1 MIKMPFHLP
10 GVIAALLAAALP
22 LPALAQTPAGD
33 AVAGAQK
40 TQMCSG
46 CHGIEGW
53 RTAFPE
59 VYQVPRIGGQNAPYI
74 VKALQE
80 MAPEQRSASA
90 VIGNIDFLRR
100 ADKLIGAGLTY
111 TDAVDTARGGNDRTG
126 PPIMARLLKPSF
138 NWLLVFVPVAAA
150 LRYAAPDRS
159 LWIAW
164 PRKAG
169 GHDSDITENG
179 IRDVVLPLG
188 LVDVKVA
195 ALDDDWSGLK
205 VVWRRERRK

>member
-1 MIKMPFHLP
+1 MPFHLP
-10 GVIAALLAAALP
+10 GVIAALLAAA

-80 MAPEQRSASA
+80 YKSGERSHPSMRAIAASLSDKDMA
-90 VIGNIDFLRR
+90 DL
-100 ADKLIGAGLTY
+100 
-111 TDAVDTARGGNDRTG
+111 
-126 PPIMARLLKPSF
+126 
-138 NWLLVFVPVAAA
+138 AA
-150 LRYAAPDRS
+150 YY
-159 LWIAW
+159 
-164 PRKAG
+164 G
-169 GHDSDITENG
+169 Q
-179 IRDVVLPLG
+179 
-188 LVDVKVA
+188 
-195 ALDDDWSGLK
+195 SGLK
-205 VVWRRERRK
+205 TAVK